1 MDHVISLTDKVLLV
15 LAGQIAVVYLIVA
28 ILWGLKLAQR
38 LWGEIHPK
46 PRSPGVFPTE
56 PYTPEA
62 VDRHRLN

>member
-1 MDHVISLTDKVLLV
+1 VDQVISLTDKVLLM
-15 LAGQIAVVYLIVA
+15 LAGQAAVVYLTVA

-46 PRSPGVFPTE
+46 PRAPIVLPTE

>member
-15 LAGQIAVVYLIVA
+15 LAGQAAVVYLVVA

-38 LWGEIHPK
+38 LWVEIQPK
-46 PRSPGVFPTE
+46 PRAPIVLPTE
-56 PYTPEA
+56 PYKPEA